1 MISPKTADSSD
12 PPTGVI
18 PPNQRTLL
26 RTLMWQEIFW
36 WWQDEEGQLL
46 HPADGSG
53 PGGNRPTAFG
63 VQVVNVHAEQVDAI
77 VAAGH
82 Q

>member
-1 MISPKTADSSD
+1 M
-12 PPTGVI
+12 
-18 PPNQRTLL
+18 R
-26 RTLMWQEIFW
+26 QELFW

-53 PGGNRPTAFG
+53 PGGNRLTAFG